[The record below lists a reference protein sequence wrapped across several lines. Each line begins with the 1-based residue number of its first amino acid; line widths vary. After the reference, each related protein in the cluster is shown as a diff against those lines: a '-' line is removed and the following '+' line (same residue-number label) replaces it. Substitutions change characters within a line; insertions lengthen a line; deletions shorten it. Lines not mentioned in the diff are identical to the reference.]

1 MVLIKIRLL
10 LFSVLSR
17 YGLAHKYRVIS
28 QILIYN
34 CLHNCN
40 LRYRWY
46 YIFIFSR
53 SNYNLLGKVRW
64 FVTWRVGSIII
75 SSDNCLTQNI
85 IWEQIKVGE
94 RKRWIKEEFWCI
106 PDLMLHLDN
115 GFYFQ
120 AIHGLLLL
128 RNELITEKNI

>member
-1 MVLIKIRLL
+1 MVLIEIRLL

-28 QILIYN
+28 QISIYN

-46 YIFIFSR
+46 YIFIFST
-53 SNYNLLGKVRW
+53 SNYNLLRKVRW
-64 FVTWRVGSIII
+64 FVTWWFESIII
-75 SSDNCLTQNI
+75 NSDNCLTQNI

-94 RKRWIKEEFWCI
+94 KRRWTKAEFWYI

-128 RNELITEKNI
+128 RNELLTEKNI